1 MESKTEKQHNPY
13 DVRVRELFK
22 ALIPCAMDNG
32 QNIITNIVAFT
43 ITIVDSGMVVAVV
56 SFAKHLELIQT
67 VVSDGSFFFFFCLV
81 FQMCKL
87 ITVES

>member
-32 QNIITNIVAFT
+32 QNIIANILIFK
-43 ITIVDSGMVVAVV
+43 IIIVDSGMVVAVV

-67 VVSDGSFFFFFCLV
+67 VVSDCSSFFWL
-81 FQMCKL
+81 
-87 ITVES
+87 